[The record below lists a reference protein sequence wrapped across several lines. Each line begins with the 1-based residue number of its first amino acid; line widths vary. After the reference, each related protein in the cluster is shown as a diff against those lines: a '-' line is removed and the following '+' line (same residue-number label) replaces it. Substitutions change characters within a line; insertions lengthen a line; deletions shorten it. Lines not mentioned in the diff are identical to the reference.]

1 MTATADPDST
11 LRDELLSKAREVL
24 ARRDEPPVESDLP
37 AIAEEV
43 VWEVA
48 CERDDDD
55 DGEWFDDDA
64 TDLVWRAVIDAT
76 DEAGGLRGDLR

>member
-24 ARRDEPPVESDLP
+24 ARRDERPAESDLP

-55 DGEWFDDDA
+55 GEWFDDDA
-64 TDLVWRAVIDAT
+64 TDLVWRAVVAAT